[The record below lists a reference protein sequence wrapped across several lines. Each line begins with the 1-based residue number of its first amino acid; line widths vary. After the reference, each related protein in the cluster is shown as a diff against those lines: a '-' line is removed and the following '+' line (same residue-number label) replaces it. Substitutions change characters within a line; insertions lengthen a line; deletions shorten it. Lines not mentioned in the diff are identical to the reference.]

1 MAEVRSTGGTEGAGG
16 GGGFDPPRGDEGLDD
31 WFARR
36 LEAQGIVASRP
47 GFPVARILAVVGLA
61 AALLALFWVIRSAGS
76 GSSGSASPATHTQTG
91 SNAGSTP
98 TSQGGQGQGKHH
110 AKVDWRTIPLT
121 ILNGYGATGAAGAAQ
136 QQLTAQGWS
145 VVGASNASTSS
156 VTQTVVV
163 YAPGKL
169 PAAKVVAKR
178 LRLPAPVALA
188 DATGVAELPDGGVAI
203 LLGSDGLPAVGG

>member
-31 WFARR
+31 WLARR
-36 LEAQGIVASRP
+36 LEAQGIVANRP
-47 GFPVARILAVVGLA
+47 GFPIARILAVVGLV
-61 AALLALFWVIRSAGS
+61 AALGALFWVISSAG
-76 GSSGSASPATHTQTG
+76 GGTSSISPTTTHPSTG
-91 SNAGSTP
+91 TNPSSTFS
-98 TSQGGQGQGKHH
+98 SQGGGKKKN
-110 AKVDWRTIPLT
+110 AINWRSIPIT
-121 ILNGYGATGAAGAAQ
+121 VLNGYGATGAAGATQ
-136 QQLTAQGWS
+136 QQLTSEGWT
-145 VVGASNASTSS
+145 VVAASNASTSS

-178 LRLPAPVALA
+178 LHLPAPIALA
-188 DATGVAELPDGGVAI
+188 NATGVAAPPEGGVAI

>member
-1 MAEVRSTGGTEGAGG
+1 MGELGTTGETESPG

-36 LEAQGIVASRP
+36 LEAQGIVANRP
-47 GFPVARILAVVGLA
+47 GFPTARILAVLGLA
-61 AALLALFWVIRSAGS
+61 AALGALFWVISSAGS
-76 GSSGSASPATHTQTG
+76 GSSGTESPSTHTSTG
-91 SNAGSTP
+91 TQPSSTP
-98 TSQGGQGQGKHH
+98 SSQGGGGKKQNKI
-110 AKVDWRTIPLT
+110 AWRSIPLT

-136 QQLTAQGWS
+136 QQLTSAGWQ

-169 PAAKVVAKR
+169 PLAKVVAKR
-178 LRLPAPVALA
+178 LHLPAPVALA
-188 DATGVAELPDGGVAI
+188 DATGVAEAPAGGVAI